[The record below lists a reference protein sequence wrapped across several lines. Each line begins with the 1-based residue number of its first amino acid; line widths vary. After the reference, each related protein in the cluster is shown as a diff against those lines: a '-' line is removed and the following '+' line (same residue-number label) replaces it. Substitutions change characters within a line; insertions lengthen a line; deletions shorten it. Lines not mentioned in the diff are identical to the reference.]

1 MASKCS
7 GGRELTQLMAD
18 HVLGHID
25 RYMLSSVVNSK
36 GMTYEFRE
44 DCGTSGPGFD
54 NLLVALSVQGFNL
67 FEQAF
72 FNIKA
77 LLGTSTH

>member
-1 MASKCS
+1 MALEGS
-7 GGRELTQLMAD
+7 GRGKLAELMAD

-72 FNIKA
+72 FLSLI
-77 LLGTSTH
+77 HI